1 MENRL
6 PNYKKSLKNC
16 YAMYVAL
23 PCIAQEYSNA
33 ILEPEPLSLAYL
45 LRQSFNISQQFY
57 VLVMMVPCLKCS
69 FALQKIV
76 QRNRFQP
83 PHSCKTYSCQRA
95 QGSAFFETKAVARE
109 LIWSI
114 PVTRNFA
121 VQRIRAKWL
130 DWTTRSCYFGAL
142 VYPSIAPK
150 APKGLGCEWVPLVQR
165 VSSM

>member
-1 MENRL
+1 MQCRF
-6 PNYKKSLKNC
+6 
-16 YAMYVAL
+16 AMHSARIFQCNSGAGAIE
-23 PCIAQEYSNA
+23 PCI
-33 ILEPEPLSLAYL
+33 LATPML
-45 LRQSFNISQQFY
+45 PNISQQFY

-95 QGSAFFETKAVARE
+95 QGSGFFETKAVARE

-114 PVTRNFA
+114 PVTHNIA
-121 VQRIRAKWL
+121 VQRMRAKWL

-142 VYPSIAPK
+142 VYLSITLK
-150 APKGLGCEWVPLVQR
+150 APKGLGCEWKPLVQR
-165 VSSM
+165 VSSMELPW